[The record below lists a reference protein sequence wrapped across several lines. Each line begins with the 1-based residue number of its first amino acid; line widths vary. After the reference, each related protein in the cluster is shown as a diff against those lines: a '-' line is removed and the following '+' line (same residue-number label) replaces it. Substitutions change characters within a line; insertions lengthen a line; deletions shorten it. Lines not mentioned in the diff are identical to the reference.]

1 MSLNR
6 MYFLLGLSVT
16 VLSVML
22 FKQLQIKPEVVRTR
36 TETIINTVNMPFQNN
51 FEFEANN
58 IRSSLNKSKLKHIL
72 IYINALCNEY
82 DVTYETVKAV
92 IQTESDWNHRAISKS
107 GAVGLMQILPKTAR
121 DVFKTPRSELF
132 DPYVNVTIGIKYLSQ
147 LNKQFDDLDGVL
159 TAYSHGPTVTKKY
172 SDNYIKTN
180 FYVKR
185 VHNNM

>member
-51 FEFEANN
+51 FEFEASN

-72 IYINALCNEY
+72 ITSMPCVMNTMSIM
-82 DVTYETVKAV
+82 K
-92 IQTESDWNHRAISKS
+92 
-107 GAVGLMQILPKTAR
+107 
-121 DVFKTPRSELF
+121 
-132 DPYVNVTIGIKYLSQ
+132 Q
-147 LNKQFDDLDGVL
+147 LRQ
-159 TAYSHGPTVTKKY
+159 
-172 SDNYIKTN
+172 
-180 FYVKR
+180 
-185 VHNNM
+185 